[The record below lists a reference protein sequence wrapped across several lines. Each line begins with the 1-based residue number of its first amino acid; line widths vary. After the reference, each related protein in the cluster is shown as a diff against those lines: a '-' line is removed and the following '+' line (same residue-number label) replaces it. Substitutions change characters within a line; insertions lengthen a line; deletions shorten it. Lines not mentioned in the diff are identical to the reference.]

1 MRMVLQGARPGMQHG
16 EDAQRAAD
24 PLAIRGERLDRRGG
38 FTKQG
43 GIDEPLVRASH
54 RPELVRQREREE
66 VMIARQQSRAKAG
79 EPILSP
85 ILLALGGS
93 AGCDTSGSGSRARRS
108 RHSGRAIRR
117 GPRCGRRQSPP
128 WHGGVR
134 ATSVPRGLGRR
145 PAPLSGRCP
154 PAPASC
160 EGARPSLRVRRG
172 DQRPCIKPL
181 IGSSAAVR
189 SSRVRC
195 V

>member
-1 MRMVLQGARPGMQHG
+1 MQHG

-85 ILLALGGS
+85 VLLAFGAVPVATRVVAVVERTAVVTAVERS
-93 AGCDTSGSGSRARRS
+93 AE
-108 RHSGRAIRR
+108 GRGAA
-117 GPRCGRRQSPP
+117 GDNLL
-128 WHGGVR
+128 HG
-134 ATSVPRGLGRR
+134 T
-145 PAPLSGRCP
+145 
-154 PAPASC
+154 
-160 EGARPSLRVRRG
+160 
-172 DQRPCIKPL
+172 
-181 IGSSAAVR
+181 AV
-189 SSRVRC
+189 
-195 V
+195 